1 MTPANTLARTS
12 SRNCSIGAT
21 SFRRLAH
28 GGFLSVPYA
37 LVKEPLSE
45 RRGAFLLVFRR
56 SAEDRSEGPGLAFNE
71 GFRTFYRPPDRSRG
85 NTCNKADSV
94 KSALH
99 RPIELFVRRFTR
111 RNLHPTARCRHR
123 SVQALEGRTIP
134 ELLVV
139 LEQSRIFRD
148 YIGIGTP
155 IQTSTQERRL

>member
-56 SAEDRSEGPGLAFNE
+56 RAEDRSEGPGLAFNE

-85 NTCNKADSV
+85 NLRHKAYGIQYQ
-94 KSALH
+94 LH
-99 RPIELFVRRFTR
+99 GPVPLLIGVFPAGDLCCGADGPRSGVDAPESGTLPRF
-111 RNLHPTARCRHR
+111 
-123 SVQALEGRTIP
+123 
-134 ELLVV
+134 LVV
-139 LEQSRIFRD
+139 LN
-148 YIGIGTP
+148 P
-155 IQTSTQERRL
+155 